1 MPQAAGPQLPIRSLW
16 AATALPAKTFAALAG
31 EIQADVVIVGG
42 GYTGLSAALHLA
54 GDGRQPIVLEANS
67 LGWGASGRNGGVV
80 SAKFRISF
88 SDMAAG
94 YGKDVARRMYAIAH
108 ESVDLL
114 EELVDRHGIEAANYR
129 RVGQV
134 RGAHNAVSLGAA
146 VADMEWMR
154 AEMGDRAVTA
164 LSRAEVAEETGSD
177 GFVGGVRSP
186 HAGAIHPL
194 NYLRGL
200 VAAADKSGIRLHENT
215 PALRI
220 RREGDGVVVETTN
233 GLVRAK
239 TAILATNGY
248 SDRTAASEPLRKKI
262 IPFRSAMIATTP
274 LSHNLARAVMPTR
287 RVYVETRRMMRWF
300 RMVDDRVVFGGRG
313 AFGKADSES
322 AFHVLRTALSRTF
335 PALADTPVEY
345 RWSGLVAMTLDGLP
359 HIGRVDDRVLFA
371 AGYNGSG
378 IAISTLL
385 GKYLAALVRGDHFD
399 LALLDASRFRAVPF
413 HPLREAGVRLLAGW
427 FQLMDSVGR

>member
-1 MPQAAGPQLPIRSLW
+1 MPQALRPEPPIRSLW
-16 AATALPAKTFAALAG
+16 SATAVPAKTFAPLAG
-31 EIQADVVIVGG
+31 EVQADVVIVGG

-54 GDGRQPIVLEANS
+54 ADGRQPIVLDANA

-80 SAKFRISF
+80 SAKFRLSF
-88 SDMAAG
+88 ADAAAAHG
-94 YGKDVARRMYAIAH
+94 MDVARRMYAIAH
-108 ESVDLL
+108 EAVDLL
-114 EELVDRHGIEAANYR
+114 EELVDRHGITAANYR

-134 RGAHNAVSLGAA
+134 KGAHNAVSLAA
-146 VADMEWMR
+146 TLAETAWMR
-154 AEMGDRAVTA
+154 ADMGDRAVTV
-164 LSRAEVAEETGSD
+164 LSRAEVTAETGSD

-200 VAAADKSGIRLHENT
+200 VAAADAAGIRLHEGT

-220 RREGDGVVVETTN
+220 RHEGEGVLVETPS

-239 TAILATNGY
+239 TAILASNGY
-248 SDRTAASEPLRKKI
+248 SDRTVASEPLRKKI
-262 IPFRSAMIATTP
+262 IPFRSAMIATAP
-274 LSHNLARAVMPTR
+274 LSGNLAGAVMPTR

-300 RMVDDRVVFGGRG
+300 RMVDDRVIFGGRG

-322 AFHVLRTALSRTF
+322 AFRVLHAAMVRTF
-335 PALADTPVEY
+335 PALADVAVEH

-359 HIGRVDDRVLFA
+359 HIGRIDDRVLFA

-378 IAISTLL
+378 VAMATLL
-385 GKYLAALVRGDHFD
+385 GKYLAALVRGDRLD
-399 LALLDASRFRAVPF
+399 LALLDASRFRTVPF
-413 HPLREAGVRLLAGW
+413 YPLREAGVRLVAGW
-427 FQLMDSVGR
+427 YQLMDTLGR